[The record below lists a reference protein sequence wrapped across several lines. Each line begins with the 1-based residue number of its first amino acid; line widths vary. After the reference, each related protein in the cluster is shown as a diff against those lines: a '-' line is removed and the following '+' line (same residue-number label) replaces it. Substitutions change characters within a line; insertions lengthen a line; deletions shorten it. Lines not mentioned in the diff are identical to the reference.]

1 MCLLFGRPI
10 LTFGFAKWL
19 RNSRRS
25 DSMTSLAHPPH
36 AIGNQPSLRVASLL
50 FLLSYAPLI
59 APAHAQTSMAAPAT
73 PSSAQ
78 APPAL
83 PPSVDSDHDGLRDD
97 LEQALMVQFAP
108 HFFVGQDDCSNLPAE
123 FKPGVATPL
132 VEAENGTIYG
142 QVFPA
147 VDPVSGAPAAE
158 IHYYHLWRVDC
169 GMHGHP
175 LDTEHVAVL
184 VRASGPDLQAATWR
198 ALYWYAAAHEN
209 TVCDVSQIAHAST
222 LRAQDVGANIWISRG
237 KHASYLSRALCQK
250 GCGADRCENMTAL
263 APTELINL
271 GEVNHPM
278 NGSAFISSS
287 AWPLAGKM
295 TQSNFPAP
303 VLARLN
309 QLPESEIAWFNTGRH
324 PSQGIIA
331 VSSVAEQA
339 IAGGRQDAAAGIS
352 LAATD
357 TGASLSSAQE
367 SGGSALSKS
376 YRNTIHALATSAHH
390 VGQALGLQKSPEPTP
405 PAPR

>member
-1 MCLLFGRPI
+1 M
-10 LTFGFAKWL
+10 
-19 RNSRRS
+19 
-25 DSMTSLAHPPH
+25 PP
-36 AIGNQPSLRVASLL
+36 L
-50 FLLSYAPLI
+50 
-59 APAHAQTSMAAPAT
+59 
-73 PSSAQ
+73 
-78 APPAL
+78 
-83 PPSVDSDHDGLRDD
+83 VDSDHDGLRDD
-97 LEQALMVQFAP
+97 VEQALMVQFAP
-108 HFFVGQDDCSNLPAE
+108 HFFVDQSDCSNIPAE
-123 FKPGVATPL
+123 FQAGVATPQ

-147 VDPVSGAPAAE
+147 ADPVSGAPAAE

-169 GMHGHP
+169 GMHGHL

-184 VRASGPDLQAATWR
+184 VRASGPDLQTATWR

-222 LRAQDVGANIWISRG
+222 LRAQDAGADIWISRG

-263 APTELINL
+263 APSQLINL

-278 NGSAFISSS
+278 NGSAFIASS

-295 TQSNFPAP
+295 TATNFPAP

-331 VSSVAEQA
+331 ASSVAEQA

-357 TGASLSSAQE
+357 TGASLSTAQN
-367 SGGSALSKS
+367 SSGSALSKS

-390 VGQALGLQKSPEPTP
+390 VGQALGLKKSSEPTP